1 MKLSSYFIAFVL
13 FSLVTAAGSA
23 LADMKSLRGTIDVPT
38 TNSAPELE
46 KVIRDKE
53 NVERTFK
60 QQPPVI
66 PHESTDDKYA
76 INLRENKCLDCH
88 VKQPGKDKAKSVEM
102 SESHFIDRNGNK
114 HDRPVG
120 ARYFCDQCH
129 VPQVDAPP
137 LVGTTFKSVAAK

>member
-1 MKLSSYFIAFVL
+1 MKLSSFSIAFVL
-13 FSLVTAAGSA
+13 FVLASVAATAF
-23 LADMKSLRGTIDVPT
+23 ADISSLRGAIEVPT
-38 TNSAPELE
+38 TNTAPELE
-46 KVIRDKE
+46 GVIKDKE

-60 QQPPVI
+60 EQPPLI
-66 PHESTDDKYA
+66 PHESTDEKYA
-76 INLRENKCLDCH
+76 INLRENKCLECH
-88 VKQPGKDKAKSVEM
+88 LRQPGKDEAKSVEM
-102 SESHFIDRNGNK
+102 SESHFVDRNGNK